1 MPGRFPR
8 VFLCLLLFNLIAFL
22 FLKNYLTIPTDFED
36 SYSPSA
42 VSLLQ
47 GKGYTVE
54 GNFNTHHPP
63 LFSLLLAVAYWVT
76 GQWDSENMIYPYL
89 VLVMQALSLTLLYQI
104 AARLFDARTGV
115 LAAVLTAVCPAFLS
129 LTATHYAWNAMPVY
143 MVFLYLGL
151 HFFLN
156 VLEYQKTSD
165 ALASGIFL
173 GLSAL
178 AWAGGAYLGIALIL
192 YYCFYSRLNSK
203 PLRWTALFYFA
214 AAFLVLTVGW
224 SAYAYQNT
232 GKKVYV
238 SSAQTPSIKEGIL
251 RFEGS
256 KIRELE
262 FSKDFQRE
270 EAKIETPSG
279 IAKFYVREFVS
290 KPGPTLKFIFV
301 KMSRVWYGTDSE
313 ERETLILWTQTPYLI
328 FGILGI
334 AVAFFKKTKG
344 SFLLVC
350 IIAYFMFVGFS
361 TLSLLRYT
369 MPAMG
374 ILIIFSALGVLSLA
388 RKIFPRSS
396 LVNG

>member
-1 MPGRFPR
+1 
-8 VFLCLLLFNLIAFL
+8 LYLLLFNLTAFF
-22 FLKNYLTIPTDFED
+22 FLKDYLTIPTDFED

-54 GNFNTHHPP
+54 GSFNTHHPP
-63 LFSLLLAVAYWVT
+63 LFSLLLALVYGMT
-76 GQWDSENMIYPYL
+76 GQWDSGNTIYPYL
-89 VLVMQALSLTLLYQI
+89 VLVMQTLSLTLLCQI
-104 AARLFDARTGV
+104 AARVFDARTGV

-143 MVFLYLGL
+143 MVFFYLGL

-156 VLEYQKTSD
+156 VLENQKIPD
-165 ALASGIFL
+165 AVAGGICL

-192 YYCFYSRLNSK
+192 YYGFYSRLTLM
-203 PLRWTALFYFA
+203 PLRGTALFCFA
-214 AAFLVLTVGW
+214 AAFLILTLGW

-232 GKKVYV
+232 GKRVYV
-238 SSAQTPSIKEGIL
+238 SSAQTPSMKEGIL

-270 EAKIETPSG
+270 EFGIETPSG
-279 IAKFYVREFVS
+279 IAKFYVRQFVS
-290 KPGPTLKFIFV
+290 KPGATLKFIFI

-313 ERETLILWTQTPYLI
+313 ERETLTLWTQMPYLI
-328 FGILGI
+328 SGVFGI
-334 AVAFFKKTKG
+334 AAAFFKKNKG
-344 SFLLVC
+344 SVLLVC

-374 ILIIFSALGVLSLA
+374 ILIIFSAFGILSLA
-388 RKIFPRSS
+388 RKIFPRSR